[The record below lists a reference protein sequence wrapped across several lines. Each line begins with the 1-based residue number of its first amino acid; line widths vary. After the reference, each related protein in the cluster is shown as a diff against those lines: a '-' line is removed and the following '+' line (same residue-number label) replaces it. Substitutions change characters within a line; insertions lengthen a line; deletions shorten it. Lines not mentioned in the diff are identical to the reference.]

1 MYDLGVMR
9 YNKKCDALKGKN
21 MKKFNKINEFCK
33 RLEPLRAHHFK
44 NRKLM
49 LSIFLYL
56 IQAVKAQTSA

>member
-33 RLEPLRAHHFK
+33 RLEPLRAHHL
-44 NRKLM
+44 RK
-49 LSIFLYL
+49 SEVYASDFFISD
-56 IQAVKAQTSA
+56 TSR